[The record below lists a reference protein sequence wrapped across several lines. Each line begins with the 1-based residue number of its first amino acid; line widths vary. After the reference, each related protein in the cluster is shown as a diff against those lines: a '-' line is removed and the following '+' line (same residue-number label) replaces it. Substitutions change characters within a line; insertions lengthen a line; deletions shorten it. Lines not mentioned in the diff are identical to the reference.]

1 MADDISRRDR
11 RDMIQEALE
20 RISQLSGVNLSEGN
34 RTRPEENRTTSF
46 NDELARRFPTLRTN
60 DSSTS
65 TAVTARGS
73 SSSSRQFC
81 LRGSSTT
88 ARSASTF
95 GGRKRKRK
103 AEKVGKTVH
112 KDLILVPD
120 PNEEQVPMHVARV
133 ALETEGKVV
142 HGFPV
147 ETQWDAKTL
156 RKKIVD
162 QFPRLIACP
171 FEYTKVSFF
180 AFVIFLYY
188 FMFCVSLL
196 FINACLFQC
205 FLCEACPWGYP
216 GPWQP

>member
-1 MADDISRRDR
+1 MMSWQDD
-11 RDMIQEALE
+11 
-20 RISQLSGVNLSEGN
+20 SQRYGQMTQLLQS
-34 RTRPEENRTTSF
+34 
-46 NDELARRFPTLRTN
+46 
-60 DSSTS
+60 S

-88 ARSASTF
+88 TRSASTF

-180 AFVIFLYY
+180 AFLIFLYY

-205 FLCEACPWGYP
+205 FLCEACPWGFP
-216 GPWQP
+216 DSWQP